1 MVLYSFASAKGSPG
15 VSLAVTALASLWGE
29 PVIAADLDPV
39 GGDLALRHRAPGGM
53 PLDEDRGLVS
63 LGAALRGGNEGELD
77 QHLQPTD
84 DGLRVLTGVNSP
96 GQVHGLGT
104 SWPHIATTLRTFDSD
119 VLADCGRFTP
129 GSPIT
134 PVIEA
139 SSAVIFIARSDLE
152 GLAHLR
158 HRLGALQESVRMGT
172 IADLRVGYALVGNP
186 GDTRE
191 AQDTERL
198 LASSGL
204 TAKPVGVIAYDPRAV
219 VGLQTESARKLRRSL
234 YIRSLFD
241 VAERVRALAASRLS
255 SPGAV

>member
-1 MVLYSFASAKGSPG
+1 MSLYSFVSAKGSPG
-15 VSLAVTALASLWGE
+15 VSLAVTTLTSLWSQ
-29 PVIAADLDPV
+29 PAVAADLDPV

-53 PLDEDRGLVS
+53 PLNEDLGLVS
-63 LGAALRGGNEGELD
+63 LGAALRGGQPGELD
-77 QHLQPTD
+77 QHLQPTE
-84 DGLRVLTGVNSP
+84 DGLEVLTGVNSP

-104 SWPHIATTLRTFDSD
+104 SWPHIATALRTHDAD

-129 GSPIT
+129 GTPVM

-139 SSAVIFIARSDLE
+139 SSAVVFIARSDLE

-158 HRLGALQESVRMGT
+158 HRLGALQESVRLGT
-172 IADLRVGYALVGNP
+172 VPEIRVGYALVGDP
-186 GDTRE
+186 GETRE

-204 TAKPVGVIAYDPRAV
+204 SAKPLGVIAFDPRAV

-241 VAERVRALAASRLS
+241 VAERLRAFAATRIST
-255 SPGAV
+255 GAF